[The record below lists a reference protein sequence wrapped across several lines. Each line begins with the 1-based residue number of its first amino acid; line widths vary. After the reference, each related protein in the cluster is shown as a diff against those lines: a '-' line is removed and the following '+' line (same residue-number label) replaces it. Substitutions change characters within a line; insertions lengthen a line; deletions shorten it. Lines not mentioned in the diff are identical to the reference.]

1 MPAAPAQW
9 SERGNQM
16 TTATQTATSTWTIDP
31 THSIAEFAVKH
42 LVITTVKGRFRDLE
56 GTLQIDEER
65 PENSSVEATID
76 VASIDTN
83 VPDRDAH
90 LRSDDFFNAEK
101 FPKIIFRSTWI
112 ERVDDTNYKVHGDLT
127 IRDVTKEVVLDTEFE
142 GQIDDP
148 QGNRRAGF
156 TAVTQIS
163 RKEFGVKW
171 NQLIEAGGAMLGDN
185 VKITLHIEAVRQ
197 G

>member
-56 GTLQIDEER
+56 GTLHIDEVQ

-101 FPKIIFRSTWI
+101 FPKIIFRSTRI
-112 ERVDDTNYKVHGDLT
+112 ERVNDANYKVHGDLT
-127 IRDVTKEVVLDTEFE
+127 IRDVTREVVLDTEFE

-148 QGNRRAGF
+148 RANRRAGL
-156 TAVTQIS
+156 TAATQIS

-171 NQLIEAGGAMLGDN
+171 NQLIEAGGAMVGDN

>member
-1 MPAAPAQW
+1 MPEAPAPW

-65 PENSSVEATID
+65 PENSSVSASID

-83 VPDRDAH
+83 VADRDAH
-90 LRSDDFFNAEK
+90 LRSDDFFNAEQY
-101 FPKIIFRSTWI
+101 PKITFRSTRV
-112 ERVDDTNYKVHGDLT
+112 ERVDDANYKVHGDLT

-148 QGNRRAGF
+148 RANRR
-156 TAVTQIS
+156 
-163 RKEFGVKW
+163 
-171 NQLIEAGGAMLGDN
+171 
-185 VKITLHIEAVRQ
+185 
-197 G
+197 